1 MPLAIKPR
9 HLGMLL
15 AAAILAG
22 CVIPTL
28 HPFQPAK
35 PLPSELP
42 QAEREPSIVAVR
54 PVAGLAEPL
63 ATELA
68 DAMAASLRQRSLPA
82 VVGATEPAVY
92 TVAGRLGR
100 NGGGAPVLLWELEDA
115 EGRTVA
121 RARQALPAS
130 GDPEAAASRAALI
143 AAIGGEPGTLIA
155 KGIEGDVPA
164 PAEPSRATHASSPA
178 GGSAQPANAASPEA
192 AAAEIENAPT
202 GPAGPL
208 DIPPPQKRS
217 KPSAAAPHDGVTVT
231 VAPAKGLP
239 ADGEI
244 TLRRAIAY
252 ALAVAKVEVAE
263 ERAPGSLS
271 LVGNVAVAELSGELR
286 HIKVTWSLRRPDG
299 SEIGQVSQENN
310 LRADVL
316 ERAWS
321 EIAAAVAENAAGGI
335 AALVDQAQA
344 KAP

>member
-1 MPLAIKPR
+1 MLIAATMP
-9 HLGMLL
+9 
-15 AAAILAG
+15 AG

-68 DAMAASLRQRSLPA
+68 DAMAASLSQRSLPA

-100 NGGGAPVLLWELEDA
+100 NDGGSPVLLWELEDS

-121 RARQALPAS
+121 RARQPLPAP
-130 GDPEAAASRAALI
+130 GDLEAAASRAALI
-143 AAIGGEPGTLIA
+143 AAIAGEPGTVIA
-155 KGIEGDVPA
+155 KGIEGDAPA

-178 GGSAQPANAASPEA
+178 GGSAPPANASLPARA
-192 AAAEIENAPT
+192 AATEGEQAFA

-208 DIPPPQKRS
+208 EIPPPQKRG
-217 KPSAAAPHDGVTVT
+217 KPSAAVPHDGVTVS

-271 LVGNVAVAELSGELR
+271 LVGNVAVAELGGELR

-299 SEIGQVSQENN
+299 SEIGQVSQENKQ
-310 LRADVL
+310 RPDVL